1 MPLTVRLRRFVLT
14 GALCAVQGQRR
25 MPGQAARKAAAKAKE
40 TKALVAQQVAV
51 AVAWCCENGKG
62 SKAALANKEKF
73 TLLK

>member
-14 GALCAVQGQRR
+14 GALCVVQGPRR

-51 AVAWCCENGKG
+51 AVA
-62 SKAALANKEKF
+62 SKLCVNNIIELVF
-73 TLLK
+73 TLILWYL